1 MLDGLLEK
9 HIRNGTL
16 RIEHAG
22 GPVLEYG
29 NGSPHALL
37 RLTHPRAERRILRD
51 PEYELGAT
59 YVDGLWETPNLAALL
74 ELLYRNFR
82 SYVLPPLNPIGRL
95 GRLLRQW
102 NRRVAARRHV
112 AHHYDLDEWLFR
124 HFLDRDL
131 HYSCAYFSRP
141 DLGLE
146 EAQQAKCAHLA
157 RKLKLRAGQE
167 VLDIGC
173 GWGSLALYLARHHD
187 VRVTGVTLS
196 KEQWRVANECAQAQG
211 LTGQVRFLYEDYR
224 EHRGRYQRIVSVG
237 MFEHVGLPNYPVF
250 FNRVA
255 NLLDTGH
262 GIAVLH
268 HIGRPGPP
276 GTTNAWI
283 RRHVF
288 PGGYNPSLSEV
299 LAPIERSGLWT
310 TDIEVWRLHY
320 RDTLK
325 EWGRRFQV
333 ARTEVVARKGAQ
345 FARLWEFYLAA
356 CEAAFAV
363 GHLAVFQHQLANT
376 LEAVPLTRDYLYTI
390 ADRGQPEDRSV
401 ARKSPSGPRRVR

>member
-102 NRRVAARRHV
+102 NRRVAARQHV

-255 NLLDTGH
+255 NLLEPGH

-363 GHLAVFQHQLANT
+363 GHLVVFQHQLANT

-390 ADRGQPEDRSV
+390 TDRGQPEDRSV